1 MMPKDSEGSAY
12 APDRL
17 CRYINSALVYSVIQ
31 LDKPSH
37 IPKTRLLNLEKNTV
51 HRTSGIKLN
60 KSFEVVDVYFL

>member
-1 MMPKDSEGSAY
+1 MPKDSEGSAY

-37 IPKTRLLNLEKNTV
+37 IPKTRLLNLETLV
-51 HRTSGIKLN
+51 FSIIL
-60 KSFEVVDVYFL
+60 S